1 MERTVME
8 AIGYPGDTYQFI
20 ISLAWV
26 IAMLAA
32 SMLLG
37 MMLAVACFFLQEA
50 VPSNRRESE
59 RSPPHDA
66 LMHVVLLAV
75 GMSKG
80 PHFGQQMDLMV
91 RHIRASSSLPVRVH
105 IVTDE
110 RRTLQGDWSQ
120 YLTSSLPPE
129 FQALHSDLA
138 RLAAQPDHRPAAPW
152 AATYMY
158 KPLLHRVLPRGLER
172 VIVLDTDVMLAE
184 GSDLALLWR
193 EFDTFSNGA
202 AVGLAIEQ
210 QPSADP
216 SGSSRFRTFR
226 SGFSFNGGVQLLH
239 LERMRSP
246 RYEGHLHACA
256 KGECGDFYWLG
267 DQLFYTAVFER
278 DPALFRILPCGW
290 NRQLSHL
297 FFNQDRELFLRHQDK
312 CPLPHKVT
320 NRRVPNLGC
329 NLMHGN
335 QEDFKAVIATTH
347 MLLAAPHSGSRQPRQ
362 SAPFVARQL
371 TCATCRDALDQT
383 FCGLSARQRKGDDT
397 EGSQSTRLTRL
408 TRPTIDDAEGF
419 AHMARVLLECCGCG
433 DSSNA
438 SSFIEE
444 QVARVVG
451 CLGGSLKGHMPQ
463 SHAHHSHDAL
473 NGEMRMH
480 GSKKKRLDRNHARNH
495 SKLSAADRRADRRR
509 INPLWLGCGAA
520 SRFRA
525 KASGL

>member
-1 MERTVME
+1 ME
-8 AIGYPGDTYQFI
+8 ASGHLQLI
-20 ISLAWV
+20 ISIAWV

-37 MMLAVACFFLQEA
+37 IMLAVASFFLQLEA
-50 VPSNRRESE
+50 PSE
-59 RSPPHDA
+59 RNPPHKA

-80 PHFGQQMDLMV
+80 PHFEQQIDLMV

-110 RRTLQGDWSQ
+110 RRKLQGDWSQ

-129 FQALHSDLA
+129 FQALHADLA

-193 EFDTFSNGA
+193 EFETFSNGA
-202 AVGLAIEQ
+202 VIGLAIEQ

-216 SGSSRFRTFR
+216 SGSTPFRTFR

-256 KGECGDFYWLG
+256 KGGCGDFYWLG

-297 FFNQDRELFLRHQDK
+297 FFNTDRKLFLHHQDR

-320 NRRVPNLGC
+320 DRRAPSLGC

-335 QEDFKAVIATTH
+335 QEDFKAVVATTH
-347 MLLAAPHSGSRQPRQ
+347 MLLAAPHSGSA
-362 SAPFVARQL
+362 SFVARQL
-371 TCATCRDALDQT
+371 TCAICRDALDQT
-383 FCGLSARQRKGDDT
+383 FCGLSARKRKGDDT
-397 EGSQSTRLTRL
+397 EGSRLTRL
-408 TRPTIDDAEGF
+408 MRATIDDADGI
-419 AHMARVLLECCGCG
+419 AHMTRVLLECCGCG

-438 SSFIEE
+438 SSSIEE
-444 QVARVVG
+444 QVVRVVG
-451 CLGGSLKGHMPQ
+451 CLGGSLKGLMPHN
-463 SHAHHSHDAL
+463 HAHALHDTL
-473 NGEMRMH
+473 NGKRRIH
-480 GSKKKRLDRNHARNH
+480 SSNKRLERNHSRNH

-509 INPLWLGCGAA
+509 NRRIGKVP
-520 SRFRA
+520 
-525 KASGL
+525 